1 LLKQRAVRQLKR
13 NLSGVLSRLS
23 WQFPYRS
30 PLIRYRSATAIKL
43 HRTHTL
49 CGHFHR
55 QPGKHT
61 LSCSATGHSK
71 HGLALLYTA
80 GKPNSQEKTL
90 KKWFSF
96 KNLKNMRLVS
106 VEMNRIGYY
115 SSVSIAKNRMDRDRM
130 IVESYPGR
138 DLDVQ
143 DSHVLSS
150 HRLQTCCRIAPEN
163 EWQIGS
169 VNCRIQSRDEH
180 HNRFFKAIQYK
191 TDRLIHFIRYSSL
204 RPNDQR

>member
-30 PLIRYRSATAIKL
+30 PLIRYCSVTAIKP

-55 QPGKHT
+55 LPGKHT
-61 LSCSATGHSK
+61 LNCSATSHSK
-71 HGLALLYTA
+71 HGLTLLYTV

-106 VEMNRIGYY
+106 VKMNRIGYY
-115 SSVSIAKNRMDRDRM
+115 SSVSIAKNRMDRDRT

-169 VNCRIQSRDEH
+169 VNCRIQSLDEQH
-180 HNRFFKAIQYK
+180 IRFFKAIQYK
-191 TDRLIHFIRYSSL
+191 TDRLIHSMRYSSL
-204 RPNDQR
+204 PLNDQR